1 MGRQNLE
8 SLVEAGRI
16 SRSTYQYLQRVLS
29 ENPGGLGAE
38 AGPRRA
44 ADRPAHREADPE
56 KAFYFYMDLGA
67 PLGERALDLED
78 FRRKLL
84 TVPLESLRFHQRRG
98 DFARWI
104 RDVFQEDA
112 LADALERVDGSHP
125 DLRRA
130 LLEAA
135 APR

>member
-44 ADRPAHREADPE
+44 ADRPAHEGVDPE

-84 TVPLESLRFHQRRG
+84 TVPLASLRFHQGRG

-112 LADALERVDGSHP
+112 LADALERVDGSNP